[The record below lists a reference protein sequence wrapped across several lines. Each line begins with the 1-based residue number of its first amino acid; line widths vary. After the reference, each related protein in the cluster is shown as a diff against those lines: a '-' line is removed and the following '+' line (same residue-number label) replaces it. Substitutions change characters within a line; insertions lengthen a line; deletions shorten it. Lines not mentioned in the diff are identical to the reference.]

1 MKNYKIT
8 LDYETELKAED
19 KEDAINKFMEN
30 IENEIQQTYM
40 TFIFDNTKA
49 KEIKE

>member
-8 LDYETELKAED
+8 LNYETELKAIDEN
-19 KEDAINKFMEN
+19 DAINKFMEN
-30 IENEIQQTYM
+30 TENEIQQTYM

-49 KEIKE
+49 KEIKN